1 MNNLKINSEA
11 ILRKKKDL
19 KPIYGAFVVNE
30 DDFQNSINEKVWP
43 LEKLL
48 RIATEK

>member
-1 MNNLKINSEA
+1 M
-11 ILRKKKDL
+11 ILKKKDL
-19 KPIYGAFVVNE
+19 KPIYGAFVVDE
-30 DDFQNSINEKVWP
+30 DDFRYAINEKVWS